1 MRYMLSIAALLLSAC
16 TGLRARAYGGIQQT
30 TLQGGV
36 ALDNSAGSLS
46 LGANRADIDADL
58 GLDDREYSPYVRAE
72 IGLPIG
78 SATVSGFR
86 FNQTGAGTLTGGQ
99 FGDIPAG
106 TQVTSFMKF
115 TNVKVAA
122 HYDLFDI
129 GVLRLSPGVGVDFI
143 DFDLQVTELGTSNY
157 ERVDNRVYVPM
168 LFAQAEAN
176 LGILAATLDVG
187 YMQASLNNAKG
198 SYLDVE
204 ALIRVSPSPFVE
216 IFAGYRLIEL
226 DARGVADDRRYDA
239 DLTLHGWVLGGGVT
253 F

>member
-1 MRYMLSIAALLLSAC
+1 MRYTLPVAMLLLSAC
-16 TGLRARAYGGIQQT
+16 TSLRARAYGGLQQA

-36 ALDNSAGSLS
+36 ALDNSAGSLN
-46 LGANRADIDADL
+46 LGANRADIGDQL

-72 IGLPIG
+72 LGLPIG

-86 FNQTGAGTLTGGQ
+86 FSQTGDGTLTGAQ

-106 TQVTSFMKF
+106 SQVTSFMKF

-129 GVLRLSPGVGVDFI
+129 GVLRLSPGVGVDFF
-143 DFDLQVTELGTSNY
+143 DFDVQVTELGTSNY

-168 LFAQAEAN
+168 LFAQAEAS
-176 LGILAATLDVG
+176 LGVVAATLDVG
-187 YMQASLNNAKG
+187 YMQASLDDAKG

-239 DLTLHGWVLGGGVT
+239 DVTLRGWTLGGGVT